1 MPITADYHLHSSF
14 SGDSDTPM
22 EEMILRGIELGLTK
36 MCFTEHNDFD
46 YPATK
51 PMPTNAGIPGGIADT
66 AAAGT
71 DASDS
76 DIVTDGMFELNPDS
90 YLYDFLK
97 LKEKYV
103 NLITLCFGVEL
114 GLQPHLSKENAA
126 FAKAHDY
133 DFIIASSHICN
144 GKDPYYPYFYE
155 GRTQEDAYL
164 EYFESIL
171 DNLKSYSN
179 FDVYGHL
186 DYIVRYGPKKDEGY
200 SYEAYHDIFDRILDR
215 LISMEKGIE
224 INTAG
229 LAKGM
234 HDANP
239 CIGVIRRYRE
249 LGGEIITVGSDA
261 HKPEQITYA
270 FDRAADILKDCGFR
284 YYTTFEKRSPSFH
297 RL

>member
-22 EEMILRGIELGLTK
+22 EEMILRGIEMGLTR
-36 MCFTEHNDFD
+36 MCFTEHHDFD
-46 YPATK
+46 YP
-51 PMPTNAGIPGGIADT
+51 
-66 AAAGT
+66 
-71 DASDS
+71 
-76 DIVTDGMFELNPDS
+76 VTDPVSTPEGMFELNPDS

-97 LKEKYV
+97 LKEKYADQIS
-103 NLITLCFGVEL
+103 LYFGVEL
-114 GLQPHLSKENAA
+114 GMQPHLSKENAA

-133 DFIIASSHICN
+133 DFIIASSHVCN
-144 GKDPYYPYFYE
+144 GKDPYYPSFYE
-155 GRTQEDAYL
+155 NRTQEEAYL

-171 DNLKSYSN
+171 QNLKAYSN

-186 DYIVRYGPKKDEGY
+186 DYVVRYGPQKDEGY
-200 SYEAYHDIFDRILDR
+200 SYEVYCDIFDRILER

-224 INTAG
+224 LNTAG

-234 HDANP
+234 RDANP
-239 CIGVIRRYRE
+239 CIGVIRRYRK

-261 HKPEQITYA
+261 HDPKQIAYA
-270 FDRAADILKDCGFR
+270 FDRAADILKDCDFK

-297 RL
+297 KL

>member
-14 SGDSDTPM
+14 SLDSHTPM
-22 EEMILRGIELGLTK
+22 EEMIQQGIAAGLTH

-46 YPATK
+46 FPVSESSPA
-51 PMPTNAGIPGGIADT
+51 GFWD
-66 AAAGT
+66 
-71 DASDS
+71 
-76 DIVTDGMFELNPDS
+76 LNPDA

-97 LKEKYV
+97 LREKYAGQ
-103 NLITLCFGVEL
+103 ITLCFGVEL
-114 GLQPHLSKENAA
+114 GLQPHLARRNTA
-126 FAKAHDY
+126 FAKEHDY

-144 GKDPYYPYFYE
+144 GKDPYYPPFYE
-155 GRTQEDAYL
+155 GRPQSEAYL

-171 DNLKSYSN
+171 ENLKSFSN

-186 DYIVRYGPKKDEGY
+186 DYVVRYGPTRDEGY
-200 SYEAYHDIFDRILDR
+200 SYEAYRDIFDRILEKI
-215 LISMEKGIE
+215 ISMEKGIE

-234 HDANP
+234 RNAHP
-239 CIGVIRRYRE
+239 CAGVLKRYRE
-249 LGGEIITVGSDA
+249 LGGEIITTGSDA
-261 HKPEQITYA
+261 HEPEKIAYA

-297 RL
+297 KL

>member
-14 SGDSDTPM
+14 SGDSDAPM
-22 EEMILRGIELGLTK
+22 EEMILQGIEMGLTR
-36 MCFTEHNDFD
+36 MCFTEHHDFD
-46 YPATK
+46 YP
-51 PMPTNAGIPGGIADT
+51 
-66 AAAGT
+66 
-71 DASDS
+71 
-76 DIVTDGMFELNPDS
+76 VTDPVSTPEGMFELNPDS

-97 LKEKYV
+97 LKEKYTDQIS
-103 NLITLCFGVEL
+103 LYFGVEL
-114 GLQPHLSKENAA
+114 GMQPHLSKENAA

-133 DFIIASSHICN
+133 DFIIASSHVCH
-144 GKDPYYPYFYE
+144 GRDPYYPSFYE
-155 GRTQEDAYL
+155 GRTQEEAYL

-171 DNLKSYSN
+171 ENLKVYSN

-186 DYIVRYGPKKDEGY
+186 DYVVRYGPQQDEGY
-200 SYEAYHDIFDRILDR
+200 SYEVYRDIFDRILER

-234 HDANP
+234 RDANP

-261 HKPEQITYA
+261 HEPNQIAYA
-270 FDRAADILKDCGFR
+270 FDRAADILKDCGFQ

-297 RL
+297 KL